1 MKTQNHDGRNQI
13 TTDIEIITS
22 EILDHRVVGRFME
35 RVQYLRKKTVEP
47 IDAPK
52 TIRGKKYIYLLLL

>member
-1 MKTQNHDGRNQI
+1 MKAPNYDGKNQT
-13 TTDIEIITS
+13 TTDMEIITS
-22 EILDHRVVGRFME
+22 EILSHRVKGRFSE

-52 TIRGKKYIYLLLL
+52 TIRGEKLTNIFI